1 MLKEEVPEVKVIA
14 AHGQMSATDLEDRM
28 SAFYDGQYDV
38 LLATNIIES
47 GIDIPTANT
56 MIIHRADMFGLA
68 QLYQIRGRIGRSK
81 VRAYAYLTWPA
92 NDLLTPNATKR
103 LEVMETLDT
112 LGSGFQLASHDMDIR
127 GAGNLLGD
135 QQSGHIKE
143 VGVELYQQM
152 LEEAVAMAREG
163 VDLDH
168 MPERDQ
174 WSPTINVGTSV
185 LIPETYVPDLGVR
198 MSLYRRLSD
207 LLEPEDIESF
217 AAELIDR
224 FGDLPEEVQN
234 LIHIVKI
241 KQLCKK
247 AGVSSVEAGPKGA
260 VIAFHN
266 NNPPNLE
273 GLMHWM
279 TSKGGAV
286 KLRPDQKL
294 VAIRHWDTPSKRVKG
309 THSLMK
315 ELCEL

>member
-1 MLKEEVPEVKVIA
+1 
-14 AHGQMSATDLEDRM
+14 
-28 SAFYDGQYDV
+28 
-38 LLATNIIES
+38 
-47 GIDIPTANT
+47 
-56 MIIHRADMFGLA
+56 
-68 QLYQIRGRIGRSK
+68 
-81 VRAYAYLTWPA
+81 
-92 NDLLTPNATKR
+92 
-103 LEVMETLDT
+103 METLDT

-143 VGVELYQQM
+143 VGVELYQHM

-163 VDLDH
+163 VDLDDL
-168 MPERDQ
+168 PADQ
-174 WSPTINVGTSV
+174 AWSPTINVGTSV

-224 FGDLPEEVQN
+224 FGDLPDEVQN

-260 VIAFHN
+260 VIGFHEN
-266 NNPPNLE
+266 TPPNLE

-279 TSKGGAV
+279 TSKGGAI
-286 KLRPDQKL
+286 KLRPDHKL

-309 THSLMK
+309 THTLMK
-315 ELCEL
+315 ELSEL